1 MPRRKKTVIELEDE
15 PEKETQIEN
24 AESDIENA
32 LKSVPGGVTSVKL
45 YRVLPQGGRPKFLTE
60 LSPEEFSETN
70 VKEMYGGGSYKIRVQ
85 KSNGKWGVS
94 MFDIE
99 GFPKKLKPSDIEEDP
114 DEEEE
119 ETHNPQPQ
127 QAVQQSSSFDAFAMM
142 KMMQAAEDRG
152 EARMMKMLELMRP
165 QQQPPD
171 VTKQVFEIVEK
182 IAPMMAGGDGGGSPW
197 MMALTQFKEPILK
210 IVDSIQIALQRP
222 SVVPSGP
229 PPQVYAH
236 VQPNP
241 TQPPSEDDML
251 KLLIRQYLPVF
262 VNAARSNGNP
272 DIYADMILEQIPETM
287 YPRLQ
292 QWLAGSWFQDIVAIE
307 KNIEF
312 QAGWWN
318 LLKTSLLEGMKE
330 HAASNVQ
337 SSSDSEHS
345 ED

>member
-1 MPRRKKTVIELEDE
+1 
-15 PEKETQIEN
+15 
-24 AESDIENA
+24 
-32 LKSVPGGVTSVKL
+32 
-45 YRVLPQGGRPKFLTE
+45 
-60 LSPEEFSETN
+60 
-70 VKEMYGGGSYKIRVQ
+70 
-85 KSNGKWGVS
+85 
-94 MFDIE
+94 
-99 GFPKKLKPSDIEEDP
+99 
-114 DEEEE
+114 
-119 ETHNPQPQ
+119 
-127 QAVQQSSSFDAFAMM
+127 
-142 KMMQAAEDRG
+142 
-152 EARMMKMLELMRP
+152 
-165 QQQPPD
+165 
-171 VTKQVFEIVEK
+171 
-182 IAPMMAGGDGGGSPW
+182 
-197 MMALTQFKEPILK
+197 
-210 IVDSIQIALQRP
+210 
-222 SVVPSGP
+222 
-229 PPQVYAH
+229 
-236 VQPNP
+236 
-241 TQPPSEDDML
+241 ML